1 MKIQKNI
8 RVDEDVAK
16 WMDSHPLSNNSLVS
30 YALYLLMQIEK
41 NAQKP
46 LQGYMQVSAVLSPE
60 QVDSTLPF

>member
-16 WMDSHPLSNNSLVS
+16 WMDSHPLSNNSLVT
-30 YALYLLMQIEK
+30 YALYLLMQMEA

-46 LQGYMQVSAVLSPE
+46 LQGIMKVSAVLSPE
-60 QVDSTLPF
+60 QTDYILPF

>member
-8 RVDEDVAK
+8 RVDKDVAD
-16 WMDSHPLSNNSLVS
+16 WMDSHPLSNNSLVT
-30 YALYLLMQIEK
+30 YALYLLMQMEV

-46 LQGYMQVSAVLSPE
+46 LQGFMKVSCVLSPE

>member
-16 WMDSHPLSNNSLVS
+16 WMDSHPLSNNSLVT
-30 YALYLLMQIEK
+30 YALYLLMQMEA

-46 LQGYMQVSAVLSPE
+46 LQGIMKVSAVLSPE
-60 QVDSTLPF
+60 QADCKLPF

>member
-8 RVDEDVAK
+8 RVDENVAK
-16 WMDSHPLSNNSLVS
+16 WMDSHPLSNNSLVT
-30 YALYLLMQIEK
+30 YALYLLMQMEA

-60 QVDSTLPF
+60 QVNSPFPF